1 MEEERGT
8 ILIVD
13 DEESIRSILC
23 RKLEEEGYQ
32 CEVAADGKEA
42 LWKAFLKDYDLV
54 LMDIKMPG
62 MSGME
67 ALPQMVT
74 NHPDI
79 CVLMTTALIDTET
92 AVEAMKLG
100 AYDYVTKPFDLDD
113 LAMRVAK
120 ALERRKLTIENRE
133 YSYRLEQ
140 KVRQQ
145 TEQMQQYY
153 RESVE
158 ALSREQIAIEE
169 LHTVRGTQP
178 GGTAS
183 GAEVALKSHES
194 SGSVK
199 EFAKKLSQLFNKGTP
214 GLGDEDERSYVKPAN
229 MEGMDEES
237 PEGRGGLALYQ
248 GIVELSLQPPLS
260 LQQIWQL
267 YEHLKPVP
275 QVKAL
280 NIIGSVDRDVKIKLV
295 LDTPAPLLK
304 FLRGLPEVEKASDG
318 LGETAN
324 KAAASQGDTPAL
336 KRITVSL
343 SAKPSTGRAGNTAG

>member
-1 MEEERGT
+1 MEEEQGT

-13 DEESIRSILC
+13 DEESIRGILS
-23 RKLEEEGYQ
+23 RKLEGEGYH

-67 ALPQMVT
+67 ALPQMIN

-113 LAMRVAK
+113 LTMRVAK
-120 ALERRKLTIENRE
+120 ALERRKLAIENRE

-169 LHTVRGTQP
+169 LRTVNGTQP
-178 GGTAS
+178 NEKVS
-183 GAEVALKSHES
+183 GAEVALKSHEQS
-194 SGSVK
+194 SSVK
-199 EFAKKLSQLFNKGTP
+199 EFAKKLSQLFNKATP
-214 GLGDEDERSYVKPAN
+214 SLEDEGEKSDAVPLKT
-229 MEGMDEES
+229 EVVGTES
-237 PEGRGGLALYQ
+237 MAGGGGLAFYQ
-248 GIVELSLQPPLS
+248 GVVELSLQPPLS

-267 YEHLKPVP
+267 YEHLKKLH

-280 NIIGSVDRDVKIKLV
+280 NIIGSVDRDVEIKLV
-295 LDTPAPLLK
+295 LDTPAPLLE
-304 FLRGLPEVEKASDG
+304 FLSGLPEVEKVSDG
-318 LGETAN
+318 LGENAN
-324 KAAASQGDTPAL
+324 KAASHGDMPDPIT
-336 KRITVSL
+336 ITVNL
-343 SAKPSTGRAGNTAG
+343 SAKPSTGRT